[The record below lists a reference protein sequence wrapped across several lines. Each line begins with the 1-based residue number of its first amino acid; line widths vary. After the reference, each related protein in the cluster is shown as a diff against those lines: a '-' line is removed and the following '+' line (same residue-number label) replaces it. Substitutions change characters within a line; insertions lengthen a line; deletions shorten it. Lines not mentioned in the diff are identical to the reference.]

1 MSKLLLIGSGS
12 NVHTYNYHKL
22 IESYFDEILLITDV
36 IRPEFDSI
44 NPVKGDFTIRNPI
57 KAYKNYLFL
66 KKKIRQF
73 NPEIIHIHQANS
85 TSFLSLKAAKKTSI
99 PTIVTTW
106 GSDVLYTPEQS
117 SILNKMVLYNLK
129 NAEYLT
135 ADAKH
140 VADKIVERVG
150 ETKNEIVI
158 ANFGVEDFYKNV
170 PKENI
175 IYSNR
180 LHKKLYRINT
190 VLKAFSRFIKDK
202 AEEWKLIIAADGKE
216 TDNLKTIAQELKISD
231 KVEFVGWLNKE
242 ANYKYYNCAKIFVS
256 IPESDATAISLLEA
270 MSAGCL
276 PVVSDLPANREWIV
290 DRENGIIVKNL
301 NENFLQKA
309 LDQDMQKAAEIN
321 KDIICRHGTKEVNRK
336 KFIDLYKKILSEK
349 L

>member
-1 MSKLLLIGSGS
+1 MNKLLLIGSGS
-12 NVHTYNYHKL
+12 VHTYNYYKL

-44 NPVKGDFTIRNPI
+44 TPVKGDFSIRNPI

-73 NPEIIHIHQANS
+73 NPDIIHIHQANS
-85 TSFLSLKAAKKTSI
+85 TSYLSLKAAKKTGI
-99 PTIVTTW
+99 PTIVTAW
-106 GSDVLYTPEQS
+106 GSDVLIIPEQS
-117 SILNKMVLYNLK
+117 RLINRMIIYNLK
-129 NAEYLT
+129 NANYIT
-135 ADAKH
+135 VDSKY
-140 VADKIVERVG
+140 VACKIVERVG
-150 ETKNEIVI
+150 KTKNEIVI
-158 ANFGVEDFYKNV
+158 ANFGVENFYKNI

-180 LHKKLYRINT
+180 LHNKLYRINS
-190 VLKAFSRFIKDK
+190 VLKAFSRFVKDK
-202 AEEWKLIIAADGKE
+202 AEEWKLVIAAEGEE
-216 TDNLKTIAQELKISD
+216 TDNLKALAQELKISD

-242 ANYKYYNCAKIFVS
+242 ANYKYYNIAKIFVS
-256 IPESDATAISLLEA
+256 IPQSDATAISLLEA
-270 MSAGCL
+270 MSAGCI
-276 PVVSDLPANREWIV
+276 PVVSDLPANKEWIT
-290 DRENGIIVKNL
+290 DRENGIIVKDL

-321 KDIICRHGTKEVNRK
+321 KYIISRYATKEVNRK

>member
-12 NVHTYNYHKL
+12 SVHTYNYYKL
-22 IESYFDEILLITDV
+22 IESYFDEIVLITDV
-36 IRPEFDSI
+36 IRSEFDSI
-44 NPVKGDFTIRNPI
+44 SPVKGDFSIRNPI

-73 NPEIIHIHQANS
+73 NPDIIHVHQANS
-85 TSFLSLKAAKKTSI
+85 TSFLSIKAAQKSGI
-99 PTIVTTW
+99 RVIVTAW
-106 GSDVLYTPEQS
+106 GSDVLITPEQS
-117 SILNKMVLYNLK
+117 RLINKMIIYNLK
-129 NAEYLT
+129 NADYLT
-135 ADAKH
+135 ADSKN
-140 VADKIVERVG
+140 VATKIIERVG
-150 ETKNEIVI
+150 KTKNEIVI
-158 ANFGVEDFYKNV
+158 ANFGVDNFYKNE
-170 PKENI
+170 PKKNI

-202 AEEWKLIIAADGKE
+202 TEEWKLVIAAKGEE
-216 TDNLKTIAQELKISD
+216 TDNLKTLARELKISD

-242 ANYKYYNCAKIFVS
+242 ANYKYYNSAKIFVS

-270 MSAGCL
+270 MSAGCI
-276 PVVSDLPANREWIV
+276 PVVSNLPANKEWIT

-309 LDQDMQKAAEIN
+309 LDPDMQKAAEIN
-321 KDIICRHGTKEVNRK
+321 KDIISRHGTKEVNRK